1 MKAQKGIL
9 SYWKSDL
16 IKEENIFTQQVERI
30 PLDDLLYE
38 SGPDNE
44 IALYEIK
51 LTITEAHKL
60 FTFTNKKEYMTLSI
74 FPG

>member
-1 MKAQKGIL
+1 MANKWVNEICCPPYIVNLNLKAQKGIL

-38 SGPDNE
+38 SGPDNG
-44 IALYEIK
+44 
-51 LTITEAHKL
+51 
-60 FTFTNKKEYMTLSI
+60 NCQI
-74 FPG
+74 FCVNRSFS

>member
-51 LTITEAHKL
+51 LTITE
-60 FTFTNKKEYMTLSI
+60 
-74 FPG
+74 

>member
-9 SYWKSDL
+9 SYWKSDP

-51 LTITEAHKL
+51 LTITEAYKL
-60 FTFTNKKEYMTLSI
+60 FTFTNKKDYMTLSI